1 MCKWGEENIPSSS
14 SFAETE
20 GATIDEMIDV
30 RKRIRFAESDFYD
43 SDEGPKRNVVD

>member
-1 MCKWGEENIPSSS
+1 MARGMVTGHGHVKCLGLNDSV
-14 SFAETE
+14 
-20 GATIDEMIDV
+20 DEMIDV